1 MWEMIKL
8 KSREKST
15 RYAKSKRSKM
25 LREEKQLETLV
36 NNLQKN
42 IENRKKEDK
51 ETTTIQRKL
60 DEETRDLE
68 KNN

>member
-68 KNN
+68 KSN

>member
-1 MWEMIKL
+1 
-8 KSREKST
+8 
-15 RYAKSKRSKM
+15 M

-68 KNN
+68 KK

>member
-1 MWEMIKL
+1 MKLEYQADNHVNPALMWEMIKL
-8 KSREKST
+8 KSRKKST

-42 IENRKKEDK
+42 IENR
-51 ETTTIQRKL
+51 
-60 DEETRDLE
+60 
-68 KNN
+68 